1 MFRLRSSSRLV
12 GSLLVVLGL
21 GCGEPAAPTPQP
33 SPPTPTAPTP
43 TAASGYIWGQ
53 VLDQSGVCLPGG
65 EVEIVDGPGVGRK
78 SSQPGGCTAWDYDG
92 YEFRDLQLGATV
104 TLRATTPGYQPQDRE
119 LVVQNG
125 GSPVQ
130 FVLATE

>member
-1 MFRLRSSSRLV
+1 MFKLRSSSRLV
-12 GSLLVVLGL
+12 GSLLLVLGL

-33 SPPTPTAPTP
+33 SPPTPTAT
-43 TAASGYIWGQ
+43 SGYIWGH
-53 VLDQSGVCLPGG
+53 VLDQSGLCLPGA
-65 EVEIVDGPGVGRK
+65 EVEVVDGPGVGRK
-78 SSQPGGCTAWDYDG
+78 SSQPGGCAAWDYVG
-92 YEFRDLQLGATV
+92 YEFRDLQLGTTV